1 MFTRILFHGHLNIL
15 HIYNDQVTKEFKFWN
30 IKVNVLFYV
39 FHRNAVH
46 TVLHCMCKVLFI
58 YRFDKFL

>member
-1 MFTRILFHGHLNIL
+1 MFTNSFPWTLEYFAYL
-15 HIYNDQVTKEFKFWN
+15 HDQVTKEFKFWN

-58 YRFDKFL
+58 YRFDQFL